1 MTLYNFL
8 QLYWWTIV
16 SLLAGILV
24 FLMFVQGGQTL
35 LAGTAKNENQ
45 RSILLGIFGHKWEL
59 TFTTLVM
66 LGGALFASFPL
77 FYSTSF
83 GGAYWLWILILLSFV
98 LQAFSYE
105 FRNRENNLL
114 GKKTYESFLVINGF
128 AGTILLG
135 VAVGSFFTGGNFVL
149 DKMGLAS
156 GGSITVSYWA
166 NDFKGLDLI
175 VNPVNFL
182 LGITVFAAARTLG
195 LQFVINQTLRM
206 EGNEDAEDLAQ
217 RAYSKLRVTSVCF
230 VLLFVIFVLNVFLMT
245 GYKVNTADPSFN
257 GISGV
262 VFAEKHA
269 YLRNMLNNWW
279 VAAIFLAGVVIV
291 LVSLYRSV
299 WKRKSTFYMTGL
311 GVVLAVFALMLSLG
325 YGGTSFFHSNG
336 DIQNSLTLYNSSSS
350 LYTLKTMAFVSL
362 AVPFVIWYIT
372 VVWRKMS
379 VRRH

>member
-16 SLLAGILV
+16 SLLTGILV

-45 RSILLGIFGHKWEL
+45 RSILLKIFGHKWEL

-114 GKKTYESFLVINGF
+114 GRKTYESFLVINGF

-135 VAVGSFFTGGNFVL
+135 AAVGSFFTGGNFVL

-166 NDFKGLDLI
+166 NDLKGLDLI

-195 LQFVINQTLRM
+195 LQFVINQTLGM
-206 EGNEDAEDLAQ
+206 EGNSDAEDLAQ

-230 VLLFVIFVLNVFLMT
+230 VILFVLFVLNVFLMD

-269 YLRNMLNNWW
+269 YLHNMLNNWW
-279 VAAIFLAGVVIV
+279 VAVLFLAGVATV
-291 LVSLYRSV
+291 LASLYRAV

-311 GVVLAVFALMLSLG
+311 GVVSAVFALMLCLG

-350 LYTLKTMAFVSL
+350 LYTLRTMAFVSI
-362 AVPFVIWYIT
+362 AVPFVIWYIA
-372 VVWRKMS
+372 VVWRKMT
-379 VRRH
+379 VRR